1 MIKLVAIDLDGTLLN
16 GEHIISNE
24 NKEAIKKAKEQG
36 VKVVLCTGRPLLGM
50 ISYLEELNL
59 RESGDYGIT
68 YNGGLV
74 QRTDTGDVLSKTT
87 LTKVETEEI
96 FELSK
101 KINVPCNFID
111 LENIYEPPYPE
122 GRDSLYPTVMTALP
136 YVPIIMEE
144 MSGDIAINKT
154 VFCYSQ
160 ILLDEAIKN
169 IPAYFFE
176 KYTIMKSRP
185 ILLELMP
192 KNVDKGTG
200 IAVLADLLGFE
211 ASEVMSL
218 GDEANDAAMI
228 EYAGMGVAMGNAT
241 NEIKAM
247 AQYITKTNEEHGV
260 AYAIHKFV
268 LNQ

>member
-16 GEHIISNE
+16 REHIISDE
-24 NKEAIKKAKEQG
+24 NKEVIKKAKEQG

-59 RESGDYGIT
+59 REVGDYGIT

-74 QRTDTGDVLSKTT
+74 QRTDTGEVLSKKT
-87 LTKVETEEI
+87 LTKVEIEEI
-96 FELSK
+96 FALSK
-101 KINVPCNFID
+101 EINVPCNFID
-111 LENIYEPPYPE
+111 LEKIYEPPYPE
-122 GRDSLYPTVMTALP
+122 GRDSLYPTVMRALP
-136 YVPIIMEE
+136 YVPIEMEHVSE
-144 MSGDIAINKT
+144 DIAINKT
-154 VFCYSQ
+154 VFCYEQTS
-160 ILLDEAIKN
+160 LDEAIKK
-169 IPAYFFE
+169 IPVHFHE

-185 ILLELMP
+185 VLLELMP
-192 KNVDKGTG
+192 KGVDKGSG

-241 NEIKAM
+241 DEIKAM

-260 AYAIHKFV
+260 AHAIQKFV
-268 LNQ
+268 LN

>member
-16 GEHIISNE
+16 REHGISDE

-74 QRTDTGDVLSKTT
+74 QRTNTGEVLSKKT
-87 LTKVETEEI
+87 LTKSETEEI

-101 KINVPCNFID
+101 MINVPCNFID
-111 LENIYEPPYPE
+111 LEKIYEPPYPK

-136 YVPIIMEE
+136 YVPIAMEE
-144 MSGDIAINKT
+144 VPEDISINKT
-154 VFCYSQ
+154 VFCYAQ
-160 ILLDEAIKN
+160 TALDEAIKN
-169 IPAYFFE
+169 IPDYFYE

-192 KNVDKGTG
+192 KSVDKGRG
-200 IAVLADLLGFE
+200 IAVLADLLGFK
-211 ASEVMSL
+211 ASEVMAL

-241 NEIKAM
+241 DEIKSM

-260 AYAIHKFV
+260 AHAIEKFV
-268 LNQ
+268 LI

>member
-16 GEHIISNE
+16 GNHGISDE

-50 ISYLEELNL
+50 IAYLEELNL
-59 RESGDYGIT
+59 REAGDYGIT

-74 QRTDTGDVLSKTT
+74 QRTDTGEVLSKTT
-87 LTKVETEEI
+87 LTKAETEEI

-101 KINVPCNFID
+101 QINVPCNFID
-111 LENIYEPPYPE
+111 LEKIYEPPYPK
-122 GRDSLYPTVMTALP
+122 GRDSLYPTVMSALP
-136 YVPIIMEE
+136 YVPIAMEE
-144 MSGDIAINKT
+144 VPEDIAINKT
-154 VFCYSQ
+154 VFCYAQ
-160 ILLDEAIKN
+160 MDLDEAIKN
-169 IPAYFFE
+169 IPVHFYK

-192 KNVDKGTG
+192 KGVDKGSG

-211 ASEVMSL
+211 ASEVMAL

-241 NEIKAM
+241 DDIKSM

-260 AYAIHKFV
+260 AHAIQKFV
-268 LNQ
+268 LN

>member
-16 GEHIISNE
+16 GKHTISDE

-59 RESGDYGIT
+59 REVGDYGIT

-74 QRTDTGDVLSKTT
+74 QRTDTGEVLSKKT
-87 LTKVETEEI
+87 LTKAETEEI

-101 KINVPCNFID
+101 TINLPCNFID
-111 LENIYEPPYPE
+111 LEKIYEPEYPK
-122 GRDSLYPTVMTALP
+122 GRESLYPTVMNALP
-136 YVPIIMEE
+136 YVPIAMEE
-144 MSGDIAINKT
+144 VPEDIAINKT
-154 VFCYSQ
+154 VFCYTQ
-160 ILLDEAIKN
+160 TILDEAIKN
-169 IPAYFFE
+169 IPAYFYE

-192 KNVDKGTG
+192 KGVDKGRG
-200 IAVLADLLGFE
+200 IAVLADLLGFK
-211 ASEVMSL
+211 ASEVMTL

-241 NEIKAM
+241 DEIKAM

-260 AYAIHKFV
+260 AHAIQKFV
-268 LNQ
+268 LN